1 MTNTKT
7 GAENVKWNL
16 NELCGS
22 LKDPL
27 IEKSLKKAL
36 KSAKEFEKKY
46 KGSIKSL
53 TPGKLR
59 HAIEEKTA
67 LISPIYKIGQYASLV
82 YSTDT
87 ANDDARAL
95 SDRIDEIG
103 SEISNHMVFFSLEL
117 GALSKKKMTEFTSA
131 SILKEFHYKLQRI
144 HDNSEHQL
152 SEKEEQLINLK
163 DLTGVNAF
171 ETLYTE
177 ITSKYKFEM
186 VVDGKKQTLNGSQ
199 LRALR
204 QHKDAKV
211 RRQAMK
217 LFYAQYESD
226 SHIYANIFNAILKDY
241 NTERQLRHYKTPIS
255 IKNKGNDLE
264 DKAVEA
270 LHKVTRESYPLVQR
284 YYNMKKKILKL
295 KTLTL
300 ADIYAPM
307 PGSDKT
313 IKWADAKN
321 MVLDSFKQ
329 FDSEFY
335 GYAKRMFDEKRID
348 APTSAT
354 KRGGAFCSSSTPD
367 VGPYVMLNYLGR
379 PRDVSTISHEIGHAI
394 HAYYS
399 MKQPLW
405 NYHAI
410 LPLCETASVF
420 CEIVLTDHM
429 KSKESSKAE
438 RRVMLTDQL
447 EDLFA
452 TSHRQNMFSQFEMAS
467 HDAIGKGFTS
477 ADVLCQMYE
486 KELRSMFGNS
496 VDYTDEYRWEWS
508 TIPHIFQSPFYVYS
522 YNFGNLLVLALYQQY
537 LEEGASFIPKL
548 KEVLSLGSSA
558 SPKEITA
565 IVGADISK
573 PAFWRKSLK
582 YIEGLIDE
590 LEELI

>member
-7 GAENVKWNL
+7 GAENVRWNL
-16 NELCGS
+16 NELCRS
-22 LKDPL
+22 LSDPS

-36 KSAKEFEKKY
+36 KDAQDFERKY
-46 KGSIKSL
+46 KGKIKSL
-53 TPGKLR
+53 TPAALR
-59 HAIEEKTA
+59 KALDEKSA
-67 LISPIYKIGQYASLV
+67 LITPIYKIGQYASLV

-87 ANDDARAL
+87 ANETARAL
-95 SDRIDEIG
+95 SDKIDAMG
-103 SEISNHMVFFSLEL
+103 SEIGNHMVFFSLEL
-117 GALSKKKMTEFTSA
+117 GAVSKKKMAEFTSA
-131 SILKEFHYKLQRI
+131 KILDAFHYKLQRI
-144 HDNSEHQL
+144 HDNAEHQL

-177 ITSKYKFEM
+177 ITSKYQFEIT
-186 VVDGKKQTLNGSQ
+186 VDGKKQTLNGSQ

-211 RRQAMK
+211 RREAMAK
-217 LFYAQYESD
+217 FYAQYEED
-226 SHIYANIFNAILKDY
+226 SHIYSNIFNAILKDY
-241 NTERQLRHYKTPIS
+241 NTERQLRKYKSPIS

-284 YYNMKKKILKL
+284 YYTLKKKILKL
-295 KTLTL
+295 KSLTL

-307 PGSDKT
+307 PGSDKS
-313 IKWADAKN
+313 ISWSEAKK

-329 FDSEFY
+329 FDDEFY
-335 GYAKRMFDEKRID
+335 GFAKRMFDEKRID
-348 APTSAT
+348 APTSPT

-379 PRDVSTISHEIGHAI
+379 SRDVSTISHEIGHAI

-420 CEIVLTDHM
+420 CEIVLTDYM
-429 KSKESSKAE
+429 KSKESSKKE

-452 TSHRQNMFSQFEMAS
+452 TSHRQNMFSQFEMAA
-467 HDAIGKGFTS
+467 HDAIGKGYTS
-477 ADVLCQMYE
+477 ADVLCQMYT
-486 KELRSMFGNS
+486 KELRAMFGDS

-537 LEEGASFIPKL
+537 LEEGASFLPKL
-548 KEVLSLGSSA
+548 KAVLSLGSAA
-558 SPKEITA
+558 SPKDITA

-590 LEELI
+590 LETLI